1 MFFLYNLLGFFFLI
15 ISPVI
20 LLIRV
25 VIGKED
31 IKRVL
36 EKYSFFR
43 KEKFK
48 ATVWFHGASVGEIM
62 SILPII
68 KKFENDKSIK
78 KILLTSTTVS
88 SASIIE
94 KKKLKKTTHVYFPFD
109 VNFICNNF
117 LKNWKPKIAVFV
129 DSEIWPN
136 MFKKLEAN
144 GIPIILIN
152 GRITKKSFEKWKKF
166 PTFAKKTFSKITLA
180 LPQNHE
186 SKIYLKKLGVNKLKY
201 IGNLKYFREKEKRSR
216 SDLKQYFKNRRIFC
230 AASTHYNEEK
240 LIGKLHLDLKKK
252 YQNLITILI
261 PRHIN
266 RSNSISNE
274 LKELDLN
281 VIRRSSGKKPNH
293 NCDIYIVD
301 TYGEMSKFLKFS
313 KITFVGGSLVNHGG
327 QNPLEA
333 VSLGNYII
341 HGKKVGN
348 FKEIYEKLKKLS
360 IATEVENINDMKQI
374 FSNKYNYKKS
384 KRILKKIENMGE
396 EIFRKNIL
404 EIKNYLR

>member
-20 LLIRV
+20 ILIRV

-68 KKFENDKSIK
+68 KKFENDKSII

-117 LKNWKPKIAVFV
+117 LKIWKPKIAIFV

-136 MFKKLEAN
+136 MFNKLETN

-152 GRITKKSFEKWKKF
+152 GRITKKSFEKYKKF
-166 PTFAKKTFSKITLA
+166 PTFAKKIFSKITLA

-186 SKIYLKKLGVNKLKY
+186 SKIYLKKLGVSKLKY
-201 IGNLKYFREKEKRSR
+201 IGNLKYFREKEKKSR
-216 SDLKQYFKNRRIFC
+216 SDLKQYFKEQKVDPF
-230 AASTHYNEEK
+230 Y
-240 LIGKLHLDLKKK
+240 K
-252 YQNLITILI
+252 YGSILVDFDA
-261 PRHIN
+261 PN
-266 RSNSISNE
+266 VNSN
-274 LKELDLN
+274 
-281 VIRRSSGKKPNH
+281 
-293 NCDIYIVD
+293 Y
-301 TYGEMSKFLKFS
+301 
-313 KITFVGGSLVNHGG
+313 
-327 QNPLEA
+327 
-333 VSLGNYII
+333 
-341 HGKKVGN
+341 
-348 FKEIYEKLKKLS
+348 
-360 IATEVENINDMKQI
+360 
-374 FSNKYNYKKS
+374 
-384 KRILKKIENMGE
+384 
-396 EIFRKNIL
+396 
-404 EIKNYLR
+404 